1 MGRQRRGVVGCTNLP
16 SPAHI
21 CEVHHLSRQQRAAR
35 DTRSTATTSSAAISG
50 PSEPAGV
57 APRDNT
63 GRHRSESKHQR
74 DKFKLP
80 LLSTSAATTS
90 CHGQSCPK
98 RKLSSR
104 EAQLA
109 GCSEAEY
116 SLGTAIDAHER
127 DTKSFKNEHWYSSPI
142 GIGSKKAVL
151 LAALKSRDP
160 GGSGFITCHDLVEA
174 LQAPNFG
181 LRELQAR
188 SLLADFDAQPHAED
202 AKLHYRSFVRHLRL
216 PEEPTDQPGQDPT
229 LFRQQSYIN
238 RVRTHAAQLIEKVE
252 AASRI
257 GKVASSETLP
267 ALSTA
272 ARQSG
277 GEIFPIRDDDAADT
291 DRLAFENDKQRKQRR
306 ADAKSRILLAHINRI
321 EAFSR
326 HQQQAVEQH
335 ETMRL
340 AAKALHRHAHFER
353 AFEEENRRLRVAQ
366 CEGKGLVRSPT
377 TQMLRNVSKDSM
389 FYVQPV

>member
-16 SPAHI
+16 STAHN

-35 DTRSTATTSSAAISG
+35 DTRSTATTSSAAISAL
-50 PSEPAGV
+50 SDAAGI
-57 APRDNT
+57 APRDST
-63 GRHRSESKHQR
+63 GGHRSESKHQR

-80 LLSTSAATTS
+80 LLPTSATTTS
-90 CHGQSCPK
+90 CHGQSFPE

-109 GCSEAEY
+109 GCSEAEV
-116 SLGTAIDAHER
+116 SSRCNGFQLLATHS
-127 DTKSFKNEHWYSSPI
+127 KS
-142 GIGSKKAVL
+142 VL

-202 AKLHYRSFVRHLRL
+202 AKLRYRSFVRHLRL
-216 PEEPTDQPGQDPT
+216 PEELSDQPGQDPT
-229 LFRQQSYIN
+229 LLQQQSYIN

-267 ALSTA
+267 ALSAA
-272 ARQSG
+272 ARQAD
-277 GEIFPIRDDDAADT
+277 GEIFPIRNDDAADT
-291 DRLAFENDKQRKQRR
+291 DRLAFENDKRRKQQR

-326 HQQQAVEQH
+326 HQQQAIEQH

-377 TQMLRNVSKDSM
+377 TQMLRSVSKDSM